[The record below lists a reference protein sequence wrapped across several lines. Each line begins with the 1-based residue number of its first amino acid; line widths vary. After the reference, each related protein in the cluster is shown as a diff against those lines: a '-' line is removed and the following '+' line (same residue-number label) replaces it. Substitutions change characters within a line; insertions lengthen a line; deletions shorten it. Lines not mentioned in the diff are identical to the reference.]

1 MKKLKI
7 SVNGKPYIVDVEIL
21 EDDENMGGMPNAAQN
36 YQPAY
41 VAPVEQVQRPAAP
54 KKPAPMAGAYVDL
67 EAPMNGVVVE
77 IFVKPGDTVVVG
89 QLCVAL
95 EVMKMKTNVNSPING
110 VIKSIETKIGEQ
122 VELGQA
128 LLTFE

>member
-1 MKKLKI
+1 MKKLQI
-7 SVNGKPYIVDVEIL
+7 TVNGKPYIVDVEIL
-21 EDDENMGGMPNAAQN
+21 EDDENMGGMHNVAQN

-41 VAPVEQVQRPAAP
+41 VAPVEQTHRPAAP
-54 KKPAPMAGAYVDL
+54 KKPAPISGSHEEL

-77 IFVKPGDTVVVG
+77 ILVRPGDSVVAG

>member
-7 SVNGKPYIVDVEIL
+7 SVNGKAYIVDVEIL
-21 EDDENMGGMPNAAQN
+21 EDDENMGGISN
-36 YQPAY
+36 YQPSYA
-41 VAPVEQVQRPAAP
+41 APVEQVQRPAAP
-54 KKPAPMAGAYVDL
+54 KKPAPMTGSNEEL

-77 IFVKPGDTVVVG
+77 ILVKLGDSVVVG

-110 VIKSIETKIGEQ
+110 VIKSIEAKIGEQ